1 MELRKGSRVL
11 CPSGRGTVT
20 DRDQGYSESLV
31 QLDEG
36 SALDISH
43 GQWWSD
49 ASLAVVGFDPDAM
62 VWSGPRTVPA
72 GDLLSRE
79 V

>member
-20 DRDQGYSESLV
+20 DRCDGESLV
-31 QLDEG
+31 RLEKG
-36 SALDISH
+36 SALDTRH
-43 GQWWSD
+43 GQWRSA
-49 ASLAVVGFDPDAM
+49 ASLVVMGFDPDVM
-62 VWSGPRTVPA
+62 VLSGPRTVPA
-72 GDLLSRE
+72 GDLPSRE

>member
-20 DRDQGYSESLV
+20 DRCDGESLV
-31 QLDEG
+31 QLDKG
-36 SALDISH
+36 SILSTSH
-43 GQWWSD
+43 GQWWPDYRLS
-49 ASLAVVGFDPDAM
+49 VVGFDPDAM
-62 VWSGPRTVPA
+62 VWIGARVVPA
-72 GDLLSRE
+72 GDLPSRE